1 MIGKTVIVA
10 DDKNNRSIR
19 EPFMDQEIDRAI
31 SLALVHT
38 VELSNSED
46 NDKVFV
52 NRFSSRLR
60 LWK

>member
-1 MIGKTVIVA
+1 LIGKTVIVA